1 MSDYLFHPIADAE
14 QDEIY
19 RLTRDRWGQRQAESY
34 VHGLHAHLALVAASR
49 GLWRALPNRMGI
61 LVRSD
66 VALYVSRYE
75 RHYIFF
81 RELPRGS
88 MGILR
93 IIDVRRDMPK
103 KLRAELARI
112 AREAIE

>member
-1 MSDYLFHPIADAE
+1 MRQYLFHPIADAE
-14 QDEIY
+14 QDEIF
-19 RLTRDRWGQRQAESY
+19 RSTWERWGQHQAEAY
-34 VHGLHAHLALVAASR
+34 IVGLHAHLALTASSR

-61 LVRSD
+61 LIRSD
-66 VALYVSRYE
+66 VMIYVSRYQ

-81 RELPRGS
+81 RELPSGS

-103 KLRAELARI
+103 KLRVELARI
-112 AREAIE
+112 ARDATD